1 MTYKSRTIKNK
12 WIKTKWLLE
21 HRELSK
27 YVPHTTLFNKSNL
40 DMMLSWYST
49 VYFKPTDGTGGSR
62 IIRIETNEN
71 GYHTQYNLEKSHFS
85 TPERL
90 FQYLF
95 LFANERSFL
104 LQKGINPTTLNHN
117 PFDVRIM
124 VQKTNK
130 GSWVSSAV
138 SVKVGQ
144 YGKIVTNYHQG
155 GKLAFFH
162 DTMLGAG
169 FDATTT
175 ENINDLLQNIGVT
188 TGEHFDRYYNNFKE
202 LALDVAID
210 SSGYPWI
217 LEVNT
222 RPQISP
228 LKTLSDQT
236 LYQRVLSYA
245 KQYGR
250 TK

>member
-1 MTYKSRTIKNK
+1 MTYVSRTIKSK
-12 WIKTKWLLE
+12 WLKTKWLLE

-40 DMMLSWYST
+40 DMMLSRYST
-49 VYFKPTDGTGGSR
+49 VYFKPTEGTGGFG
-62 IIRIETNEN
+62 IIRIDTNEN
-71 GYHTQYNLEKSHFS
+71 GFHTQYNSEKNQFS
-85 TPERL
+85 TTEGL
-90 FQYLF
+90 FQHLF
-95 LFANERSFL
+95 LFANEYSFI
-104 LQKGINPTTLNHN
+104 LQKGIDLTTVNNN
-117 PFDVRIM
+117 PFDVRVM

-138 SVKVGQ
+138 SVKIGQ
-144 YGKIVTNYHQG
+144 SGKVVTNYHQG

-162 DTMLGAG
+162 ETMLGAG
-169 FDATTT
+169 FDAYTT
-175 ENINDLLQNIGVT
+175 ENIDGLLQNIGVT
-188 TGEHFDRYYNNFKE
+188 TGEHFEHYYNDFKE

-210 SSGYPWI
+210 STGYPWI

-222 RPQISP
+222 RPQIAP
-228 LKTLSDQT
+228 LKTLNDQT
-236 LYQRVLSYA
+236 LYHRALSYA